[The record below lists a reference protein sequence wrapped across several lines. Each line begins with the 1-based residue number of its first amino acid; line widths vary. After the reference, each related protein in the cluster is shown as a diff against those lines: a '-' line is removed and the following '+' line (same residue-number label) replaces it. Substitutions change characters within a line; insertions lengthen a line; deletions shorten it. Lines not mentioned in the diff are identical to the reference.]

1 MPCRGRRHSA
11 ERGALLEGL
20 NGGDEGE
27 PGEPV
32 DVFDDVTAGAAPEA
46 MEPVGDTANGQRGSG
61 VVVERA
67 TAHQPLSAPGQ
78 LDSTSSDD
86 SLNRVSPSNCRN
98 VKACAAGERHS
109 STPAANPVA
118 VSTSCVGTARWSAS
132 RPAIASADMS

>member
-20 NGGDEGE
+20 NGVDEGE

-32 DVFDDVTAGAAPEA
+32 YVFDDVTARTAPEA
-46 MEPVGDTANGQRGSG
+46 METVGDTANGQRGSG

-78 LDSTSSDD
+78 LDTTCRHNGFD
-86 SLNRVSPSNCRN
+86 RVTRSNCRN
-98 VKACAAGERHS
+98 VEASPAGELHS
-109 STPAANPVA
+109 STP
-118 VSTSCVGTARWSAS
+118 
-132 RPAIASADMS
+132 